1 MIIKSQMAC
10 SGPVEEE
17 VWVKK
22 EALNPKADARALG
35 SKKPK
40 AGPLPLGG
48 GPALGTS
55 FRG

>member
-22 EALNPKADARALG
+22 EALNPKIDARALG

-40 AGPLPLGG
+40 AGPPSVRRRAGLGY
-48 GPALGTS
+48 
-55 FRG
+55 FF